1 MANYPKELTDLLQ
14 DFLKDSKISYEE
26 KEVLLKKANQLGVDP
41 KEFEVY
47 IESMVNNIYK
57 EREDIKED
65 KKGRRCPHCGGS
77 ISDFVDTCEKCGKK
91 IKPEASKEVEEII
104 NALEDAL
111 VEMKSGKDI
120 ARNKATVERYQR
132 KVGMYY
138 GNNPTIQKLLADI
151 DLELKKAAKSS
162 RNQARTNWCKEHKFL
177 TFMIV
182 AVVIIAI
189 IKIFS
194 SVKDAL
200 TPETYKDNPQICLEE
215 MRKAIAEGDILKAEA
230 MYNEYGLYDSACKSL
245 LGDAYFAA
253 KDYKAAKSCNL
264 DLCPKIIEALM
275 EDGKYSETSE
285 YLTHTSAANLMALA
299 NDCIVHMLEN
309 NVSEVRIRAYIKG
322 MTPKICSYGE
332 GPDWYEHTVEKSLL
346 KVAGLKR

>member
-14 DFLKDSKISYEE
+14 EFLTDGKISNDERQ
-26 KEVLLKKANQLGVDP
+26 VLLNKAHTLGIDPYEFSTYIDSQLN
-41 KEFEVY
+41 KIF
-47 IESMVNNIYK
+47 K
-57 EREDIKED
+57 ERDDIKEEL
-65 KKGRRCPHCGGS
+65 KGRRCPHCGAS
-77 ISDFVDTCEKCGKK
+77 ISDFEHTCGACGKN

-230 MYNEYGLYDSACKSL
+230 MYNEYGLYDSACRSL